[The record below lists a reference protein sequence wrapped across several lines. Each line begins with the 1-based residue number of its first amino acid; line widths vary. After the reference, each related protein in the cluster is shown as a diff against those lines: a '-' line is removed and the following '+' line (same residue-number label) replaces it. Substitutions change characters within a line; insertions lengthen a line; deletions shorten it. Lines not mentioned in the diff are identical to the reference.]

1 MTQSRPGGAILTVT
15 PNPALDLTWHVPHLQ
30 PGESHRVPAGIGRA
44 GGKGLNVARVLHGA
58 GASVLALTTAGG
70 AIGGEFTSEL
80 RASGIPFEIVEA
92 RAQTRRSIAIADQA
106 TGEAT
111 VLNEHG
117 GPLTDRETAAL
128 LQRCRELSAD
138 AAAVGICGSLP
149 PGLDPWLV
157 AELVTAV
164 AATGIPVL
172 VDTSGP
178 ALRAAACAGASIL
191 KPNLEELR
199 EATGCDDV
207 RDGAR
212 TLLDDGAKIVV
223 VTLGSDGLWIID
235 AEGAAVRARLR
246 TPVRG
251 NATGA
256 GDAAVAAI
264 LRTVATT
271 GVRLGDA
278 DLLAELAGTAVA
290 WSASAVLAPLAG
302 DLSDRTADLLEEVAI
317 LDPTPEFS

>member
-1 MTQSRPGGAILTVT
+1 VILTIT
-15 PNPALDLTWHVPHLQ
+15 PNPALDLTWRVPRLQ
-30 PGESHRVPAGIGRA
+30 PGESHRVPAGTGRA

-58 GASVLALTTAGG
+58 GAPVLALATAGG
-70 AIGGEFTSEL
+70 AIGAEFTSEL
-80 RASGIPFEIVEA
+80 RASGIPFEIVETL
-92 RAQTRRSIAIADQA
+92 AQTRRSLAIVDDA

-111 VLNEHG
+111 VVNELG
-117 GPLTDRETAAL
+117 GTLSDRETAAL
-128 LQRCRELSAD
+128 LQRGRELSAD
-138 AAAVGICGSLP
+138 AAAVGICGSLA
-149 PGLDPWLV
+149 PGLDPERVAGLV
-157 AELVTAV
+157 AAV
-164 AATGIPVL
+164 AAAGVPVL

-178 ALRAAACAGASIL
+178 ALRAAARAGASIL

-212 TLLDDGAKIVV
+212 MLLDDGAKIVV

-271 GVRLGDA
+271 GLRLGDA
-278 DLLAELAGTAVA
+278 DLLAELATAAVA

-302 DLSDRTADLLEEVAI
+302 DLSDRTADLLDEVCI